1 MRMMDLRIAALVAV
15 LVWIGPA
22 DLVAQNVE
30 VQINEW
36 EVPWGKTRP
45 RDPYLRI
52 QDEIWF
58 VGQAGHY
65 VGYFDTKTREFK
77 RYDLDPGTGPHN
89 VIVGEDGSIWYAGNR
104 ASHIGRLDAGTG
116 EITKFMMP
124 NPEAVDPHTLTFN
137 HDGDIWFTVQ
147 RGNFVGKFDVDT
159 GDIQLVNVPTPGARP
174 YGIVVDSKNRP
185 WICLFGTN
193 KIATVDP
200 GTMKLTEYPLPNQ
213 EARPRRLALTRDDM
227 VWYVDYARGY
237 LGRLDPATGQVKE
250 WESPA
255 KSQSRPYA
263 MTVDDKD
270 RLWFVETLPQPNR
283 LVGFD
288 PKTEEF
294 FSITEI
300 GSGGGTVRHMVFH
313 QPSREIWF
321 GTDVNTVGRVR
332 VP

>member
-1 MRMMDLRIAALVAV
+1 MMIQLKKTVLVA
-15 LVWIGPA
+15 LLLGIGPVETA
-22 DLVAQNVE
+22 AQNVE

-36 EVPWGKTRP
+36 EVPWGETRP
-45 RDPYLRI
+45 RDPYLRV
-52 QDEIWF
+52 QDQIWF

-65 VGYFDTKTREFK
+65 LGLFDSKTREFK

-104 ASHIGRLDAGTG
+104 ASHIGRLDARSG
-116 EITKFMMP
+116 EITK
-124 NPEAVDPHTLTFN
+124 LTFN

-159 GDIQLVNVPTPGARP
+159 GDIQLISVPTPGARP

-200 GTMKLTEYPLPNQ
+200 DTMELTEYPLPNE
-213 EARPRRLALTRDDM
+213 EARPRRMALTSDDRI
-227 VWYVDYARGY
+227 WYVDYARGY
-237 LGRLDPATGQVKE
+237 LGRLDPATGQIKE
-250 WESPA
+250 WENPA

-283 LVGFD
+283 FVGFD

-300 GSGGGTVRHMVFH
+300 GSGGGTVRNMVFH

-321 GTDVNTVGRVR
+321 GTDVNTVGRVL

>member
-1 MRMMDLRIAALVAV
+1 MRMMDLRIAVLVAV

-104 ASHIGRLDAGTG
+104 ASHIGRLDADTG

-137 HDGDIWFTVQ
+137 HDGDIWFTDPGYGALMNYEGTRIDTGSPQPIQKEAVYHID
-147 RGNFVGKFDVDT
+147 GKTGKLTQVTDEIYKPNGLCFSPDYNKLYVADSGVSHYPDAKGEIKVWDVIDSSKLTKGRTFASMEMELNGETVSGIADGIRADVDGNIWSSAGWVGDGYDGVHVFAPDGDRIGQIILPEICSNVCFGGTKRNRLFMT
-159 GDIQLVNVPTPGARP
+159 GSTSLYSI
-174 YGIVVDSKNRP
+174 Y
-185 WICLFGTN
+185 
-193 KIATVDP
+193 
-200 GTMKLTEYPLPNQ
+200 
-213 EARPRRLALTRDDM
+213 
-227 VWYVDYARGY
+227 
-237 LGRLDPATGQVKE
+237 
-250 WESPA
+250 
-255 KSQSRPYA
+255 
-263 MTVDDKD
+263 
-270 RLWFVETLPQPNR
+270 VETK
-283 LVGFD
+283 GAH
-288 PKTEEF
+288 
-294 FSITEI
+294 IT
-300 GSGGGTVRHMVFH
+300 
-313 QPSREIWF
+313 
-321 GTDVNTVGRVR
+321 
-332 VP
+332 